1 MTVFSGYMW
10 TVRQTG
16 GKKIRF
22 QTGTDACG
30 RGLNETKYCEID
42 KKKISCA
49 SMKFL
54 FFCEIYNTRINVT
67 RNLYI
72 TPCITKRKQCL

>member
-1 MTVFSGYMW
+1 MD
-10 TVRQTG
+10 
-16 GKKIRF
+16 GKTNRREKIRF

-54 FFCEIYNTRINVT
+54 FLSLHCSY
-67 RNLYI
+67 LYI